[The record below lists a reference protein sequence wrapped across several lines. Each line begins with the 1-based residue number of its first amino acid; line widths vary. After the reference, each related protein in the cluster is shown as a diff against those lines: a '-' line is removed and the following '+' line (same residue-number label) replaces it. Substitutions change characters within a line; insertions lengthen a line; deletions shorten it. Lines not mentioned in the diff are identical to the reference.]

1 MGAKIRFGAVSLDSA
16 EPRRLAEFYRDLLGF
31 EIRYES
37 QRLIVLQGDG
47 VMVTVERVAD
57 HRAPDWPGNEVP
69 KQMHLDLFVADLD
82 DGERAAIACGAVKA
96 GFQPAPDQWR
106 VFLDPSGHP
115 FCLTVSAGPG
125 ID

>member
-1 MGAKIRFGAVSLDSA
+1 MSLDSA
-16 EPRRLAEFYRDLLGF
+16 EPHRLAEFYRELLGF
-31 EIRYES
+31 EVRYES
-37 QRLIVLQGDG
+37 EELVVLQGDG
-47 VMVTVERVAD
+47 VMLTVERVAD

-96 GFQPAPDQWR
+96 DFQPAPDRWR

-115 FCLTVSAGPG
+115 FCLTVPAGPG